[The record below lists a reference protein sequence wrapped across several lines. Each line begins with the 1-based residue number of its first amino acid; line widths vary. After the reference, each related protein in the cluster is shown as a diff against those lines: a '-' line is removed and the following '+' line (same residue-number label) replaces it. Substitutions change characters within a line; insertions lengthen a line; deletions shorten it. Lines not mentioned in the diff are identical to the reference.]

1 MREGGSEGVRHG
13 VRVGVR
19 VGDEGVRYMYLDSV
33 ELAEDGLVL
42 GVVAGEITQD
52 TSSAGDSSD
61 II

>member
-1 MREGGSEGVRHG
+1 MREM
-13 VRVGVR
+13 
-19 VGDEGVRYMYLDSV
+19 EGVRYVYLDSV

-42 GVVAGEITQD
+42 GVVTGEITQD